1 MILNNT
7 FHSCYMHWL
16 LAVKMDTY
24 LAMSVF
30 PVPGGP
36 YRRIPRGG
44 YNSQDKIKG
53 EAFLKYLCNWV
64 LSANIDWK

>member
-1 MILNNT
+1 
-7 FHSCYMHWL
+7 
-16 LAVKMDTY
+16 
-24 LAMSVF
+24 MSVF

-53 EAFLKYLCNWV
+53 QASVKYLCDLV
-64 LSANIDWK
+64 LSANFLEILCFKKATIGHKAGYSVFVLVLQ

>member
-1 MILNNT
+1 MILNT

-53 EAFLKYLCNWV
+53 QAFLKYLCNSV
-64 LSANIDWK
+64 LSTNLDCK